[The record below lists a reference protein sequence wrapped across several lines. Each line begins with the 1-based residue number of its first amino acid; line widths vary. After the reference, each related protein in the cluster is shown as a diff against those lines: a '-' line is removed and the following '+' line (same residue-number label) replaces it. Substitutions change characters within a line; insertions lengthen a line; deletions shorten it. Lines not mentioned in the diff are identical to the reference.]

1 MTTSHDRSTPSQSST
16 VSAFID
22 AAADRV
28 ARLLAETQRDAQR
41 ERDLREAQFAAK
53 MAELETRIASV
64 AQIEERLGE
73 RLASLKDGEPGRDGR
88 DGDDAISPTPEA
100 IADLIRGDVTRDAT
114 AAALAEVA
122 SWDRPQDGKSVTVED
137 VEPLVR
143 TLVEDAVKE
152 IPAGKDGKDA
162 DHDLVRQIVEEA
174 VAAIPVPRDGVDG
187 KDGEPGAPGPMGKL
201 PTVSKWEDR
210 VHYQGE
216 VVSFDGALYQASKDT
231 GKSPAHED
239 WTCVVSPGRNG
250 ADGKSFTIRGTWEP
264 GIEYNELDV
273 VMINGASFAAKSD
286 NPGEC
291 PGDGW
296 QLMAAQGKRGKPGER
311 GPNGV
316 GLRGLP
322 GASVK
327 QLRVNDN
334 GVLRLVNADGSEVE
348 CDLYPLLSKI
358 GG

>member
-1 MTTSHDRSTPSQSST
+1 M
-16 VSAFID
+16 SAFID

-28 ARLLAETQRDAQR
+28 ARLLAETQRESQR
-41 ERDLREAQFAAK
+41 ERELREAQFAAR
-53 MAELETRIASV
+53 MAELETRIAAV
-64 AQIEERLGE
+64 AEIERRLGE
-73 RLASLKDGEPGRDGR
+73 RIASLKDGDPGRDGK
-88 DGDDAISPTPEA
+88 DGVSVAMEDVLPALLDQVEA
-100 IADLIRGDVTRDAT
+100 AT
-114 AAALAEVA
+114 VA
-122 SWDRPQDGKSVTVED
+122 NVERILSGWERPLDGRSVTVEE
-137 VEPLVR
+137 VEPLLRSMVD
-143 TLVEDAVKE
+143 EAAKA
-152 IPAGKDGKDA
+152 IPAGKDGQDA
-162 DHDLVRQIVEEA
+162 DPDVVRQIVEEA

-201 PTVSKWEDR
+201 PTVSKWADR
-210 VHYQGE
+210 VHYEGA

-239 WTCVVSPGRNG
+239 WTCIVSPGRDG
-250 ADGKSFTIRGTWEP
+250 VDGKSFTIRGTWEP
-264 GIEYNELDV
+264 GVEYDELDV
-273 VMINGASFAAKSD
+273 VMINGASFAAKSH

-311 GPNGV
+311 GLAGV

-334 GVLRLVNADGSEVE
+334 GVLRLLNADGSEVE